1 MASSFKG
8 LDLFGSGP
16 HRFHQGEQ
24 GQVLING
31 AVIGFFG
38 PQTFAQGLIE
48 LEVFVT
54 GRLIAQNES
63 ALWQLRDA
71 ITAQLLHP
79 PAPGTLIDL
88 HARQWLDMSF
98 VSLLEQDRTDRGRE
112 WTLGYVATFR
122 KMIDPFTQI

>member
-31 AVIGFFG
+31 GVVGLFG
-38 PQTFAQGLIE
+38 PRTFAQGLRE

-54 GRLIAQNES
+54 GRLIAQSEL
-63 ALWQLRDA
+63 ALWTLRDA

-79 PAPGTLIDL
+79 PAPGVLIDV
-88 HARQWLDMSF
+88 HAHSWSDMSF
-98 VSLLEQDRTDRGRE
+98 VSLEEQDRTDRGRE
-112 WTLGYVATFR
+112 WTMGYVATFR
-122 KMIDPFTQI
+122 KMIDPFTML